1 MKRRIPFLEIE
12 HSVWIEAQVVAD
24 VPSRQVVLIVED
36 EARMTAVDMIEEAGF
51 EVLEATNADEAI
63 LLLEARR
70 DITVVFTDIEMPGSM
85 DGLRLA
91 RAVRGRWPPIKII
104 ATSGRHLVREGD
116 LPSGGL
122 SLRKPYSPAQI
133 SSALRDLTARPQK
146 DHGETTSCFAANVH
160 RWRMRWRE
168 IGGAKAQ
175 FFIPKYP
182 PRLFVLLF
190 RTPSAAAAA
199 VRAESFN
206 SELKGT
212 STMRAD

>member
-1 MKRRIPFLEIE
+1 
-12 HSVWIEAQVVAD
+12 
-24 VPSRQVVLIVED
+24 
-36 EARMTAVDMIEEAGF
+36 
-51 EVLEATNADEAI
+51 
-63 LLLEARR
+63 
-70 DITVVFTDIEMPGSM
+70 
-85 DGLRLA
+85 
-91 RAVRGRWPPIKII
+91 
-104 ATSGRHLVREGD
+104 
-116 LPSGGL
+116 
-122 SLRKPYSPAQI
+122 
-133 SSALRDLTARPQK
+133 
-146 DHGETTSCFAANVH
+146 
-160 RWRMRWRE
+160 MRWRE

>member
-91 RAVRGRWPPIKII
+91 QAVRGRWPPIKII
-104 ATSGRHLVREGD
+104 ATSGRYVVRDGD

-122 SLRKPYSPAQI
+122 FVAKPYSSAQI
-133 SSALRDLTARPQK
+133 SSALRDLTTQA
-146 DHGETTSCFAANVH
+146 
-160 RWRMRWRE
+160 
-168 IGGAKAQ
+168 
-175 FFIPKYP
+175 
-182 PRLFVLLF
+182 
-190 RTPSAAAAA
+190 
-199 VRAESFN
+199 
-206 SELKGT
+206 
-212 STMRAD
+212 